1 MRRSLRQTRSAAAR
15 SLGGIGLV
23 AALLVGVGSGL
34 FHVGQALAGPGS
46 RRAEVTAAG
55 LDLMPVGTARRV
67 EKVERLPG
75 RTP

>member
-1 MRRSLRQTRSAAAR
+1 MRRSMRQTRSAAAR

-34 FHVGQALAGPGS
+34 FHVGQALAGPGP
-46 RRAEVTAAG
+46 RCAEVTAAG
-55 LDLMPVGTARRV
+55 LDLMPVSTARP
-67 EKVERLPG
+67 VERMKRLQA